1 MRVGVN
7 IFLTDQSI
15 QPVRIGE
22 ELEARGYESLWVAEH
37 SHIPTSRLT
46 PWGGTKNAPPLPEEY
61 WRTHDT
67 FVALA
72 AVAATTDRLKIGTGI
87 TLVAQRDPIWLAK
100 QVASLDVIS
109 GGRLEFGIGYGWNR
123 EEMANHGVDHTIRYQ
138 LVAEK
143 IGLMKALWTQDR
155 ASYSGEL
162 VHLEESWAW
171 PKPVQDPHPPIIMGS
186 GSGPK
191 AFTAI
196 AEFCDGW
203 MPVGPR
209 NLAEG
214 IATLH
219 GYLERAGRDPSEVE
233 IGVYGAR
240 PDLEKWRE
248 WKSLGVSRVLI
259 FLPPAPAEVVVPLL
273 DEYRP
278 LIDTG

>member
-7 IFLTDQSI
+7 IFLTDHSI

-138 LVAEK
+138 LVAGE
-143 IGLMKALWTQDR
+143 DR
-155 ASYSGEL
+155 VDEGFVDPGSGFVLRGTGAPGGEL
-162 VHLEESWAW
+162 GLA
-171 PKPVQDPHPPIIMGS
+171 QAGAGS
-186 GSGPK
+186 PS
-191 AFTAI
+191 AHH
-196 AEFCDGW
+196 
-203 MPVGPR
+203 
-209 NLAEG
+209 
-214 IATLH
+214 H
-219 GYLERAGRDPSEVE
+219 GQWQRTQGFHGHR
-233 IGVYGAR
+233 
-240 PDLEKWRE
+240 
-248 WKSLGVSRVLI
+248 RVL
-259 FLPPAPAEVVVPLL
+259 
-273 DEYRP
+273 
-278 LIDTG
+278 